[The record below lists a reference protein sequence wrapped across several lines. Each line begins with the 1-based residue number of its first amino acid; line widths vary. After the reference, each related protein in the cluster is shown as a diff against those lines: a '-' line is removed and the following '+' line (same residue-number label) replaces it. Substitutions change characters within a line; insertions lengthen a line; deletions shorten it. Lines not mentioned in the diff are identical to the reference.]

1 MEEWIK
7 IPYICKRNESDNLII
22 HPLTNLLNMKKVFVG
37 LFVMAAAICFTSCKN
52 EPKADA
58 NAPKDGD
65 KQEVKAPE
73 ATPEAEPAVDLAAL
87 LEKTKAE
94 GEKWTEDE
102 WKAMFKDA
110 MKAAKPMMTEMA
122 DMQKKLEEAMTKG
135 DEAAA
140 KKLMEDMENIGKKY
154 EDVQKQL
161 EEFEKITDKN
171 PIAKKL
177 NNDEAFQKEVAKELG
192 MEEFMDM

>member
-1 MEEWIK
+1 
-7 IPYICKRNESDNLII
+7 
-22 HPLTNLLNMKKVFVG
+22 
-37 LFVMAAAICFTSCKN
+37 
-52 EPKADA
+52 
-58 NAPKDGD
+58 
-65 KQEVKAPE
+65 
-73 ATPEAEPAVDLAAL
+73 
-87 LEKTKAE
+87 
-94 GEKWTEDE
+94 
-102 WKAMFKDA
+102 
-110 MKAAKPMMTEMA
+110 
-122 DMQKKLEEAMTKG
+122 MTKG